1 MMNLPSDRPAGA
13 AAEPVSPDRQSEQYQ
28 EALDQLRLVNEIF
41 VRSVL
46 AELERE
52 RDAPRH
58 RPEPRAMATSAEPAQ
73 TRRTA
78 PSYLRGIPASVWRR
92 ALTRHRPAT
101 TA

>member
-1 MMNLPSDRPAGA
+1 M
-13 AAEPVSPDRQSEQYQ
+13 Y
-28 EALDQLRLVNEIF
+28 NEIF

-58 RPEPRAMATSAEPAQ
+58 RPEPRALTTSAEPAPS
-73 TRRTA
+73 RRTA
-78 PSYLRGIPASVWRR
+78 PSYLRGIPASVWRS